1 MSNTPPSPGRAKRDL
16 LEPYV
21 PPNVPHG
28 LPHVVRFATLS
39 SMDLPVEARFLIVML
54 ARFADPSAGQASVAL
69 DTLCAICR
77 IGSHH
82 TVTRYITMAEEIG
95 ILKKEPG
102 QGGKD
107 RQSNRYQFLGGER
120 QWRPL
125 PVGHPDD
132 KPGHRPGRG
141 PPAHRA
147 AGVPGGPDP
156 RTGGPG
162 GPGGGAGSRAGG
174 SQERRSHRAQP
185 SDGWRVPIPKKD
197 LSPAAMR
204 RKTQALPT
212 RMVHAHPSL
221 RSDGWYER
229 RPS

>member
-1 MSNTPPSPGRAKRDL
+1 MSNTPPSPGRAKRDP

-54 ARFADPSAGQASVAL
+54 ARFADPAGLASVAL

-82 TVTRYITMAEEIG
+82 TVTRYITMAGEIG

-107 RQSNRYQFLGGER
+107 RQSNRYQFLGDER

-132 KPGHRPGRG
+132 NPIIVLAEARLRIERLEAQVARIPELETQAARVEELEAELARLRNGAAIGHTP
-141 PPAHRA
+141 
-147 AGVPGGPDP
+147 VTD
-156 RTGGPG
+156 
-162 GPGGGAGSRAGG
+162 GG
-174 SQERRSHRAQP
+174 SQSPEEPLPGSHETEDPGAP
-185 SDGWRVPIPKKD
+185 GEDS
-197 LSPAAMR
+197 A
-204 RKTQALPT
+204 
-212 RMVHAHPSL
+212 
-221 RSDGWYER
+221 
-229 RPS
+229 RPSVTP